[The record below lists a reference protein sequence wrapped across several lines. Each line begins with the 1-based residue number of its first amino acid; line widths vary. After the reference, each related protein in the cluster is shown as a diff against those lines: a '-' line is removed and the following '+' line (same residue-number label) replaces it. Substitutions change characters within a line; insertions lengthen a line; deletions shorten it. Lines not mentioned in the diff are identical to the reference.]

1 MEKSIYIYIYRTQQT
16 TLGNAKN
23 DNILGNIDEGYTM
36 QHAIL
41 LLSFPC
47 EMEWAREEETD
58 REKNMKKS
66 HLGYITIM
74 LFWLCKSLWNCGNK
88 RKGEKEQN
96 FKYEYEY
103 VYYCTY
109 ILHMII
115 YTIITHGTTIY
126 QITYAIFGYE
136 NHIIRWMFWG
146 QYSIVGIYWKIY
158 GSQCAR
164 YRRWRW
170 RCICYIYMLKY
181 LYISAVGATF
191 CGASG
196 MKTQNILSDYKK
208 NCWEKRTIQ
217 RKKPH
222 SHILATI
229 QGAASHLKSL
239 LCPLPVEPPF
249 LHFFIPE
256 TENSLSDDSSIDF
269 HRQLH
274 FFCFVQ
280 LFVVTVNSST
290 CISPTALAT

>member
-1 MEKSIYIYIYRTQQT
+1 MVLHLELCFVLFRWKSQYIYICETQQT

-109 ILHMII
+109 IIHMII

-158 GSQCAR
+158 GPQCAR

-170 RCICYIYMLKY
+170 RCICYIYTLKY

-208 NCWEKRTIQ
+208 TAEKSEQFRERSRIRIFRQ
-217 RKKPH
+217 LYKVLLPIW
-222 SHILATI
+222 SHYYVRCLWSRRSSISSYLKQKILCLMTLLSI
-229 QGAASHLKSL
+229 FTDSCIFSAS
-239 LCPLPVEPPF
+239 C
-249 LHFFIPE
+249 
-256 TENSLSDDSSIDF
+256 NYSLS
-269 HRQLH
+269 Q
-274 FFCFVQ
+274 
-280 LFVVTVNSST
+280 
-290 CISPTALAT
+290 